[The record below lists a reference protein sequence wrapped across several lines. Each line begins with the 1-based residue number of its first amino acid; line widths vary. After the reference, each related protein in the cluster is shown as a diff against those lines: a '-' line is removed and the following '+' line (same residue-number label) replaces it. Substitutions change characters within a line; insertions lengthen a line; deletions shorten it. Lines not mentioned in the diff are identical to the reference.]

1 MKKKLPIREP
11 LTNKEAIELND
22 ELYKMSQE
30 LYLKDSSH
38 GDLLF
43 KFLTRLRA
51 NNEKAYEILSNYIFS
66 IDPNISDKNSL
77 IQKITINK
85 VLISYLLTIAAVSGI
100 DVSNALTGCDNG
112 FKEDVW
118 LDGVF
123 ELVLPVILNNLDI

>member
-1 MKKKLPIREP
+1 MKKKLPIRGP

>member
-123 ELVLPVILNNLDI
+123 ELVLPIILNNLDI